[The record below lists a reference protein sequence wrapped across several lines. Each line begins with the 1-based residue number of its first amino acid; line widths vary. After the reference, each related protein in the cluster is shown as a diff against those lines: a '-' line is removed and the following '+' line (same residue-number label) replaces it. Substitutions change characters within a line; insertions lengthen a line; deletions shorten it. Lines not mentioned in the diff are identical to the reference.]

1 MWEPISVT
9 IVTHVT
15 FKKQGIEK
23 FSKIPGVVYSFTNQY
38 LVTFEDN
45 IGNKGD
51 LRLVACV
58 IFETTMLT
66 ENILILKQNTMFL
79 VSYTLIFAFHQ
90 AST

>member
-15 FKKQGIEK
+15 SKKQSIEK

-45 IGNKGD
+45 IGNNGD
-51 LRLVACV
+51 LRLVACM
-58 IFETTMLT
+58 IFEATALA
-66 ENILILKQNTMFL
+66 ENILTLKQNTMFV

-90 AST
+90 A